1 MKKLM
6 NSKKFEEYKSNEV
19 AAAWA
24 VLGGEP
30 WRDTLYV
37 NKNGVT
43 CNDVADRGTFDEETN
58 RYLQGDVT
66 LYGEKNPPCNCGR

>member
-1 MKKLM
+1 MEKLM

-30 WRDTLYV
+30 WRDTCYV
-37 NKNGVT
+37 NENGVT
-43 CNDVADRGTFDEETN
+43 CKDVADRASFDDKTN
-58 RYLQGDVT
+58 RYSANDVT
-66 LYGEKNPPCNCGR
+66 RYGVEIPPQNR

>member
-1 MKKLM
+1 MKKLL
-6 NSKKFEEYKSNEV
+6 NSKKFEDYKSNEV

-30 WRDTLYV
+30 WRDTAYV

-43 CNDVADRGTFDEETN
+43 CKDVADRASFNPDTN
-58 RYLQGDVT
+58 RYSADDVT
-66 LYGEKNPPCNCGR
+66 RYGVEIPPQNR